1 MPVICETTDLYT
13 MLVNES
19 EDGDF
24 DTLNDYLLEN
34 YESLNDFCNETIK
47 DYYLDNINECISLI
61 KFNKGEKL

>member
-1 MPVICETTDLYT
+1 

-47 DYYLDNINECISLI
+47 EYYLDNINECISLI
-61 KFNKGEKL
+61 KFNKSEKL